1 MKINKYF
8 PFAFIY
14 FFINSLGLPFGLT
27 YTAILSPL
35 FYWWIIRERKKEI
48 LLPFL
53 VCLSPFLIAH
63 ALLGVDVKTYIVS
76 VINFTAVYIFCQAF
90 YTFLKT
96 VKDIEKILRRLLLLN
111 IFACLIAVAIYF
123 TPYSG
128 LLWMQQKITMGA
140 DSFTR
145 LKLFTYEA
153 SYYATLFTPLFY
165 FFFLQV
171 ILKQNR
177 INSWLLLF
185 MLIIPYIL
193 SFSIGVI
200 GCLLLSA
207 AITYLIHFRL
217 LTRKKRLINL
227 LAVVATIAISFFTFL
242 ILFLPQNILFLRFE
256 NIFIGNDTSGNG
268 RTYEAF
274 ILAMKMLDLKSYAWG
289 IGAGQIKI
297 LGADIIRSYYLY
309 DLDYNTFAI
318 PNAAAET
325 LAIFGW
331 IGLSIRI
338 LVELL
343 FFFYTKV
350 WTNYYRLLL
359 FIFIFSYQFT
369 GSFITNIAEYVIW
382 ILAFTNVFTDF
393 DLRKKHPESYHIH
406 QNSTI

>member
-1 MKINKYF
+1 MKINRYC

-27 YTAILSPL
+27 YTAILTPL
-35 FYWWIIRERKKEI
+35 FYWWVFRERKKEI

-63 ALLGVDVKTYIVS
+63 AILGVEVRTYIIS
-76 VINFTAVYIFCQAF
+76 VVNFIAVYIFCQAF
-90 YTFLKT
+90 YTFLKAAT
-96 VKDIEKILRRLLLLN
+96 NIESIFKKILIIN
-111 IFACLIAVAIYF
+111 IFACLIAAVIYF
-123 TPYSG
+123 SSYSG
-128 LLWMQQKITMGA
+128 LLWMQQTITDGV
-140 DSFTR
+140 DNFTR

-153 SYYATLFTPLFY
+153 SYYATLFIPLFFFY
-165 FFFLQV
+165 FMQV
-171 ILKQNR
+171 ILKQNK
-177 INSWLLLF
+177 INSWLLLS
-185 MLIIPYIL
+185 MLTVPYIL

-200 GCLLLSA
+200 SCLLLA
-207 AITYLIHFRL
+207 VAITYLIHFRA
-217 LTRKKRLINL
+217 LTKKKRVLSL
-227 LAVVATIAISFFTFL
+227 LLVVASLSVSFL
-242 ILFLPQNILFLRFE
+242 IVLWLFFPQNINFLRFE
-256 NIFIGNDTSGNG
+256 NIFSGKDTSGNG
-268 RTYEAF
+268 RTSEAF

-331 IGLSIRI
+331 VGLSLRI
-338 LVELL
+338 LIECFL
-343 FFFYTKV
+343 FFYTKV

-359 FIFIFSYQFT
+359 FLFIFLYQFT

-382 ILAFTNVFTDF
+382 ILAFTNAFPDF
-393 DLRKKHPESYHIH
+393 DVRKKDTGRMLY
-406 QNSTI
+406 